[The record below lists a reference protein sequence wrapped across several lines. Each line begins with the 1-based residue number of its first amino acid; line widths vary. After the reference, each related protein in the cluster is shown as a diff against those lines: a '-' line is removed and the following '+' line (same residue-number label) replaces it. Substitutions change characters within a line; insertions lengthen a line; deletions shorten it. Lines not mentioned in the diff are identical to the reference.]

1 MKPKKKKKL
10 TGFDIALYI
19 LAVLILIVTVY
30 PLYFVVI
37 ASISEPH
44 LVSTGQVFFTPKG
57 ITMEGYQKVLNDAE
71 IWTGYRNTIF
81 YTVFGTVLNLVVT
94 LPAAYALSCK
104 KLAGRKTGDINK
116 KKK

>member
-44 LVSTGQVFFTPKG
+44 LEYGAGVFYA
-57 ITMEGYQKVLNDAE
+57 EGDHDGRLSEGAE
-71 IWTGYRNTIF
+71 
-81 YTVFGTVLNLVVT
+81 
-94 LPAAYALSCK
+94 
-104 KLAGRKTGDINK
+104 
-116 KKK
+116 